1 MVVGTITHAPAR
13 YRSYIY
19 ACIIS
24 YTRPKT
30 MNIKNIIIDLVC
42 EDTGVTKNLLMSKR
56 RNQFIVDAKQI
67 IVFALSELGFTLQYI
82 GEALNYRDHTT
93 VHHLKNKQCRQ
104 THENRFRA
112 SLIVKSYLHMAL
124 YENARLKENLE
135 AELF

>member
-1 MVVGTITHAPAR
+1 MLSNLTTQINNKMT
-13 YRSYIY
+13 
-19 ACIIS
+19 
-24 YTRPKT
+24 
-30 MNIKNIIIDLVC
+30 IKNIIIDLVC

-104 THENRFRA
+104 SLDNRIRA
-112 SLIVKSYLHMAL
+112 SLVVKSYLDIAL
-124 YENARLKENLE
+124 LENARLRANMEVKISEQG
-135 AELF
+135 